1 MPLDYSPLFSKA
13 ASNVKYSPIR
23 KMAKMSQ
30 EPGVISFAAGA
41 PSADTFPVEAIRRVT
56 DHILGNDAQAALQYG
71 LTLGYPGLIEVVVEI
86 SRMRRIQSVSTG
98 QVAITSGSQQALD
111 LVGRLFLD
119 PGDVV
124 LVELPS
130 YIGALAAFRNHQAEL
145 VGVRQDNTGIDL
157 EYLQATIRQLTRSG
171 RRIKLIYVIP
181 NFQNPSGITLSL
193 EKRKALVELACSHKL
208 LIVEDD
214 PYGELFFDHK
224 LANQLLPVKA
234 FDEEG
239 VVLYLSTFSKILSP
253 GLRAGWMIAPERVIE
268 QIDMVKQAADLCGSM
283 LDQRIV
289 AECWRKGVIQGHL
302 PLIRKFYR
310 KKCQVMLS
318 SLKTS
323 MPQGVHWMVPAGG
336 LFVWLTLPDSL
347 DSEKLLRV
355 AFDEEKVIFVI
366 GSPFYVNG
374 EGQHTLRLA
383 FSKENEDNI
392 RTGVLKLSNV
402 FKAHLE

>member
-41 PSADTFPVEAIRRVT
+41 PSADTFPIEAIRRVT

-86 SRMRRIQSVSTG
+86 SRMRLIQSVSTG

-289 AECWRKGVIQGHL
+289 AECWRKGIIQGHL
-302 PLIRKFYR
+302 PLIRQFYR

-318 SLKTS
+318 SLETS

-347 DSEKLLRV
+347 DSEELLRV

-374 EGQHTLRLA
+374 EGQQTLRLA

-392 RTGVLKLSNV
+392 RTGVLKLSNI
-402 FKAHLE
+402 FRAHLE

>member
-1 MPLDYSPLFSKA
+1 MDLNRHWIWWA
-13 ASNVKYSPIR
+13 A
-23 KMAKMSQ
+23 
-30 EPGVISFAAGA
+30 
-41 PSADTFPVEAIRRVT
+41 
-56 DHILGNDAQAALQYG
+56 
-71 LTLGYPGLIEVVVEI
+71 
-86 SRMRRIQSVSTG
+86 
-98 QVAITSGSQQALD
+98 
-111 LVGRLFLD
+111 LD

-193 EKRKALVELACSHKL
+193 EKRKALAELACSHKL